1 MLEYLFFRIGGFFEG
16 NKVLLMRN
24 QGGHLSLDYYVL
36 SPRNRVSIPHYHATW
51 TKQRSQRLIRIF
63 AGLHCEEWEDWYFDY
78 SILDGA
84 QWELRYKLEG
94 QDERQISG
102 NNAYPE
108 NWDSFMKWISD
119 TVHKLPVKENI
130 DVDQAMDVFIKL
142 TSVIKK

>member
-63 AGLHCEEWEDWYFDY
+63 AALHCEEWEDWYCDY
-78 SILDGA
+78 SILDGTH
-84 QWELRYKLEG
+84 WELRYKLEG
-94 QDERQISG
+94 QDERQMSG
-102 NNAYPE
+102 SNAYPG

-119 TVHKLPVKENI
+119 TVHKLPLTENI
-130 DVDQAMDVFIKL
+130 DDDQAADVVIRL
-142 TSVIKK
+142 ASVIKR

>member
-1 MLEYLFFRIGGFFEG
+1 MLEYLFFRIGGYFEG

-24 QGGHLSLDYYVL
+24 QDSQLSLDYYVF
-36 SPRNRVSIPHYHATW
+36 SRRSSESIPHYHATW
-51 TKQRSQRLIRIF
+51 AEQRSQRLIRKF
-63 AGLHCEEWEDWYFDY
+63 AALHCEEWEDQYVDY

-94 QDERQISG
+94 QDERRISG
-102 NNAYPE
+102 SNAYPE

-130 DVDQAMDVFIKL
+130 DIDRVADVVIKL
-142 TSVIKK
+142 YTVFMR